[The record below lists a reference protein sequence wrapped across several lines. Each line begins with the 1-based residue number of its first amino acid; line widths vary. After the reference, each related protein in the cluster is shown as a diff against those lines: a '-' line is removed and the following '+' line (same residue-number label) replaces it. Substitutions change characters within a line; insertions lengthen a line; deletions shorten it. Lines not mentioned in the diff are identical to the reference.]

1 MFNYSR
7 IRALILNTDLDETSE
22 YFRYSEELHRLRIVL
37 DSEQYFPRKLPNF
50 QNLVPIL
57 LIQSTNNNEK
67 LKKKKKR
74 EREKRGKGETKR
86 FSSSQSS
93 LKKCSFLVFPLL
105 QFKVDKLQRAKA
117 QLFFGINI

>member
-7 IRALILNTDLDETSE
+7 IRALILNTDLDETLE

-37 DSEQYFPRKLPNF
+37 DSEQYFLRKLPNF

-67 LKKKKKR
+67 LKKKKKER
-74 EREKRGKGETKR
+74 ERKEGKRRNKEILIFTEL
-86 FSSSQSS
+86 S
-93 LKKCSFLVFPLL
+93 KKM
-105 QFKVDKLQRAKA
+105 
-117 QLFFGINI
+117 